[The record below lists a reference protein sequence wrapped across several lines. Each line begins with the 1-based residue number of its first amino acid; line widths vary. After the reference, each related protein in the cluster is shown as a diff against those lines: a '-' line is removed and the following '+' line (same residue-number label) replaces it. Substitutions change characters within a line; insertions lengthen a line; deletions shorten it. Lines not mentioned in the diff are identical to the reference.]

1 MHKGLGFWDCLVV
14 VAYMVWMLAIGV
26 YYSRRQTDT
35 SEYFLGRRGM
45 NWFIVGISTMATL
58 VSTITYL
65 TTPGEI
71 ITNGFGVLWA
81 QVPVYLAFFVIGYL
95 IIPKIMAHKGIVSGY
110 QLLERQFGM
119 SIRQAAALLFVM
131 TRITW
136 TGLVVYTCSRA
147 VSQMT
152 GWPLEWVILAVGI
165 VTISYTTMG
174 GIRAVIIT
182 DVTQAFILFGG
193 ALLVVGFAMWTAH
206 SLTGWWPNF
215 HDPIVRSG
223 LAWPKVKWFS
233 FDLTDRIT
241 VVGIIFMY
249 FVWWV
254 ATASSDQLAIQRYL
268 STKDARAARK
278 SFLTNAVSNT
288 LVGTMLVLCGVALLG
303 YFLQNTGLIPPVTEL
318 LANKPGVLH
327 DATQK
332 LATMTPVQQ
341 KVYTL
346 KAGGDDVFPWFIAH
360 ILPAGL
366 SGVLIA
372 ALFSAAMSSVS
383 SGVNSITTVLMVDF
397 GRIFTGRLDERRKVR
412 RARIIGITVGM
423 IAILVSFTQH
433 LIKGN
438 FMEVAQ
444 KINGFFIA
452 PMAALFL
459 MAFFIKR
466 VTKQGAWV
474 SIFVGFLV
482 GVYVSYYME
491 ISEALIG
498 HELLLSF
505 MYILPFCRL
514 ISSLLLL
521 ALALSSPVR
530 VSFMYIL
537 PFSLIGSVLVGY
549 LVSLLYPS
557 PPGQRENGGMADRRP
572 ESSVTSKQ

>member
-1 MHKGLGFWDCLVV
+1 MREGLGAWDVLVV
-14 VAYMVWMLAIGV
+14 VAYMLWMLGIGV

-45 NWFIVGISTMATL
+45 SWMLVGISTMATL

-71 ITNGFGVLWA
+71 ITNGFGILWA
-81 QVPVYLAFFVIGYL
+81 QVPVYLALPIIGYL
-95 IIPKIMAHKGIVSGY
+95 IIPRIMGHENIVSGY
-110 QLLERQFGM
+110 QLLEKQFGM
-119 SIRQAAALLFVM
+119 GIRQAAATLFIL

-152 GWPLEWVILAVGI
+152 GWPLEWVIIVVGVI
-165 VTISYTTMG
+165 TVSYTTMG

-193 ALLVVGFAMWTAH
+193 ALAVTGFAMWTAH
-206 SLTGWWPNF
+206 SFTGWLPNL
-215 HDPIVRSG
+215 HDPLVRSG
-223 LAWPKVKWFS
+223 LAWPSVKAFS
-233 FDLTDRIT
+233 FNLTDRIT
-241 VVGIIFMY
+241 IAGIIFMY

-278 SFLTNAVSNT
+278 SWLTNAVANT
-288 LVGTMLVLCGVALLG
+288 MVGGVLALCGVALLG
-303 YFLQNTGLIPPVTEL
+303 YFLHNLNLIPPINEL
-318 LANKPGVLH
+318 LANKPGLLQE
-327 DATQK
+327 ATQK
-332 LATMTPVQQ
+332 MAFMSPIQQ
-341 KVYTL
+341 KIFTL

-360 ILPAGL
+360 VLPAGL
-366 SGVLIA
+366 AGVLIA

-397 GRIFTGRLDERRKVR
+397 EKLFSRGKDERQKVR
-412 RARIIGITVGM
+412 QARIIGITIGA
-423 IAILVSFTQH
+423 IAIAVSFAQN

-452 PMAALFL
+452 PMAGLFF
-459 MAFFIKR
+459 MAFFIR
-466 VTKQGAWV
+466 RINRIGAWT
-474 SIFVGFLV
+474 SIFAGFLI
-482 GVYVSYYME
+482 GVVVSYYGE
-491 ISEALIG
+491 ISKALTG
-498 HELLLSF
+498 HE
-505 MYILPFCRL
+505 
-514 ISSLLLL
+514 
-521 ALALSSPVR
+521 VK

-537 PFSLIGSVLVGY
+537 PFSLIGGVLTAY
-549 LVSLLYPS
+549 LVSL
-557 PPGQRENGGMADRRP
+557 A
-572 ESSVTSKQ
+572 TSKKPAR